1 MKECLACQSVGQPS
15 KPAPIQSMPI
25 PQQAWDVVYV
35 DFLGPLPTKD
45 LLLVI
50 IDGRTRYPEVEIVRN
65 TSAKSTIQC
74 FESIFSRHGIPR
86 TIVSDN
92 GPPFQGDE
100 IRQYMSTNGIKH
112 RKITPIWPQANGE
125 AETFMKP
132 LTKCLQTAVVEHK
145 DWKLELQRFL
155 LNYRAT
161 PHCTTKVP
169 PATAFF
175 GRNIRTKLPEKSS
188 KVNMEEIDKK
198 INEADASAKAK
209 QKVYADHRRGATTP
223 IFKVG
228 DQVLV
233 RQRKRNK
240 LTSRFDCRPY
250 KIVAIKGTMI
260 TARRND
266 HHITRN
272 CSHFKPFSG
281 TLRETN
287 TESDLESDESDDTM
301 PGNEEVR
308 VEADERL
315 EGRDDTADRRER
327 RYPVRRRNEQNV
339 RQISCSRYT

>member
-1 MKECLACQSVGQPS
+1 
-15 KPAPIQSMPI
+15 
-25 PQQAWDVVYV
+25 
-35 DFLGPLPTKD
+35 
-45 LLLVI
+45 
-50 IDGRTRYPEVEIVRN
+50 
-65 TSAKSTIQC
+65 
-74 FESIFSRHGIPR
+74 
-86 TIVSDN
+86 
-92 GPPFQGDE
+92 
-100 IRQYMSTNGIKH
+100 
-112 RKITPIWPQANGE
+112 
-125 AETFMKP
+125 
-132 LTKCLQTAVVEHK
+132 
-145 DWKLELQRFL
+145 
-155 LNYRAT
+155 
-161 PHCTTKVP
+161 
-169 PATAFF
+169 
-175 GRNIRTKLPEKSS
+175 
-188 KVNMEEIDKK
+188 MEEIDKK

-250 KIVAIKGTMI
+250 KIVAIKGTMT
-260 TARRND
+260 TARRKD
-266 HHITRN
+266 HHITRI

-327 RYPVRRRNEQNV
+327 RYPVRRRNRPLFYRDEQNV
-339 RQISCSRYT
+339 QQISCSRYT

>member
-1 MKECLACQSVGQPS
+1 
-15 KPAPIQSMPI
+15 
-25 PQQAWDVVYV
+25 
-35 DFLGPLPTKD
+35 
-45 LLLVI
+45 
-50 IDGRTRYPEVEIVRN
+50 
-65 TSAKSTIQC
+65 
-74 FESIFSRHGIPR
+74 
-86 TIVSDN
+86 
-92 GPPFQGDE
+92 
-100 IRQYMSTNGIKH
+100 
-112 RKITPIWPQANGE
+112 
-125 AETFMKP
+125 
-132 LTKCLQTAVVEHK
+132 
-145 DWKLELQRFL
+145 
-155 LNYRAT
+155 
-161 PHCTTKVP
+161 
-169 PATAFF
+169 
-175 GRNIRTKLPEKSS
+175 
-188 KVNMEEIDKK
+188 MEEIDKK

-301 PGNEEVR
+301 RGNEEVR
-308 VEADERL
+308 VEAEERL

-327 RYPVRRRNEQNV
+327 RYPIRRRNRPLFYRDEQK
-339 RQISCSRYT
+339 RPTDKLF